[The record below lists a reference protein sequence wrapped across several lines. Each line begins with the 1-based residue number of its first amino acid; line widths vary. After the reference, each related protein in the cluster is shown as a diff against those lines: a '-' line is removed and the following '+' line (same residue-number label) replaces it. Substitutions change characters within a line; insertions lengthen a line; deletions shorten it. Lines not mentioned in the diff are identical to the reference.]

1 IKGTIPPSRG
11 PCTQRGC
18 RLLRLAT
25 TCTSSE
31 TKALSRHKASPCGSF
46 RPVSRVGLT
55 LTTRGTAIS
64 DEDGLIR
71 GRCEGSVDACRAGAF
86 RDHGHLFST
95 VFRRTYWVDRRQTGD
110 YPSTMQ
116 FCLPVVDAIS

>member
-1 IKGTIPPSRG
+1 MGTIPPARG

-71 GRCEGSVDACRAGAF
+71 GRCEGSINACRAGAF
-86 RDHGHLFST
+86 RAHGAPF
-95 VFRRTYWVDRRQTGD
+95 FDRVPAAYIGWIVGKQQTIPAQCS
-110 YPSTMQ
+110 PSV
-116 FCLPVVDAIS
+116 CLPVVD